1 MAAALNDTKAAA
13 DVEVAKAAAAGDTGA
28 RRQMAERLLDRVRTT
43 VTYLAPNHPDADD
56 LVQRSLIEIL
66 RSAGSFRGES
76 SLETWA
82 DRIAARTSMRL
93 IKQRAR
99 QAEVVTLVA
108 DPEPEEFLSGEA
120 EADKASLRRRLTALL
135 SRISPERRAAVVLHY
150 VHGYS
155 VQEIADLTETPPN
168 TVRDRLRVG
177 KSLLRK
183 YLLKDAGLNEPGN
196 EEGEA

>member
-1 MAAALNDTKAAA
+1 
-13 DVEVAKAAAAGDTGA
+13 
-28 RRQMAERLLDRVRTT
+28 

-93 IKQRAR
+93 IKQRAHH
-99 QAEVVTLVA
+99 AEVVTLVA
-108 DPEPEEFLSGEA
+108 EPEPEEFLSGEA
-120 EADKASLRRRLTALL
+120 EVEKASLRRRLTALL

-155 VQEIADLTETPPN
+155 VQEVAELTETPAN

-183 YLLKDAGLNEPGN
+183 YLLKDAGMEDTGS